1 MKPRHRGEIRGQC
14 LALARLKLL
23 DKKIHGLLD
32 KLLCGV
38 VLLAGAL
45 LVRRLAAVLPCRIFP
60 VRRGVADNGCA
71 VAGGEGCVA
80 DSGWHDSVPHL
91 LPAVGRFACMR
102 ESTA

>member
-45 LVRRLAAVLPCRIFP
+45 LI
-60 VRRGVADNGCA
+60 G
-71 VAGGEGCVA
+71 
-80 DSGWHDSVPHL
+80 
-91 LPAVGRFACMR
+91 
-102 ESTA
+102 